1 MDVKDGTEPTELES
15 AIRYICTRYID
26 MYKAEGKLR
35 EGFRRL
41 SSLRRVFLPKLMANN
56 PHYLMRAL
64 EVRNLMDVAEVHMQ
78 ACLERKETR
87 GSQFRLD
94 YPEPNP
100 AWDGMLLYQRLEK
113 ENAVFEFRQAPP
125 LNTKIRK

>member
-1 MDVKDGTEPTELES
+1 
-15 AIRYICTRYID
+15 

-41 SSLRRVFLPKLMANN
+41 RSLRNVFLPKLIAKN

-94 YPEPNP
+94 YPETNP

-113 ENAVFEFRQAPP
+113 ENAVFEFRQAPL
-125 LNTKIRK
+125 LNMEIRK